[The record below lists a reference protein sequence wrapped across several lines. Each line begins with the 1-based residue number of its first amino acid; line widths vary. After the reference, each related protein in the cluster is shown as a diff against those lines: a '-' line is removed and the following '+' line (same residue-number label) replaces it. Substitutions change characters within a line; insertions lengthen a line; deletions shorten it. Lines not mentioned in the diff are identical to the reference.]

1 MKKIAVGTFV
11 MLSVLLGSG
20 CKQDSPTLPLSE
32 LILGHWKWYSQG
44 IKVVSAA
51 GEALEVDNLY
61 YLPGAYAEFKIE
73 NTNKMVVLSKD
84 GIDTEFGPWELN
96 ESKNEIKIIDTN
108 FKILRLDKE
117 YLILSYD
124 YINPDPNIT
133 DVFRYTF
140 IFKR

>member
-1 MKKIAVGTFV
+1 MKKLRIYLALVALVF
-11 MLSVLLGSG
+11 LAA
-20 CKQDSPTLPLSE
+20 CKKDSPELPASE
-32 LILGHWKWYSQG
+32 LILGHWEWYSQG
-44 IKVVSAA
+44 IKVVSTA
-51 GEALEVDNLY
+51 GEAVEVDNLY

-73 NTNKMVVLSKD
+73 NTNKIVVLYED

-96 ESKNEIKIIDTN
+96 ESKNELKIIDTN

-124 YINPDPNIT
+124 YIFPDPNIT